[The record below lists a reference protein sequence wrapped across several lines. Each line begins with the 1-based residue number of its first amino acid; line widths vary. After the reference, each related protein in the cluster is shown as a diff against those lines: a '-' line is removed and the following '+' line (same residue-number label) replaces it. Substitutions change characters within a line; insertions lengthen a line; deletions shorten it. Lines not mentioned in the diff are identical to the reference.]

1 MGGDDVEMQEETL
14 YEVEVVQD
22 ISLRS
27 PAEAGEAQV
36 AVGDGDDISPQP
48 YSSSS
53 PTTVESQSEKD
64 AGATPSS
71 TAAAEL
77 EDQQQAREPGDETE
91 QNAEEGHKDQGQ
103 QQQPEAEVM
112 TVMIVEEEEATIE
125 EEEVSVES
133 ASPVDYSFEVSPPPV
148 QDMAINTALDN
159 EDDDDMFD
167 VVVKDVSLRG
177 VIQRSITRISIQ
189 TETIFRHDDD
199 DVAAEGEEEQ
209 AGENDEQGQGDD
221 PDQEAALDAVPHE
234 REATTTKEVM
244 VCKHCGLEFPY
255 ALREMKNH
263 RSECEVF
270 QQKKVLESE
279 AGLRDI
285 DENESKA
292 QDEDESKV
300 HDDGEAMAPDADQ
313 PVEHDDDQ
321 SMEHDDDQSLERE
334 EDESKVHDGES
345 NTHDDDEVMESN
357 TDQPVEHGGDGLAE
371 HGAEKS
377 MEHNGDEA
385 SEKARDD
392 TVSKRGDDD
401 EAETNDC
408 DSEAKSTSPKQAPHD
423 KATQPRSTE
432 AVAQVEEDGFRLFA
446 DSSPSASAVNVAKST
461 KAECL
466 GCGKVLAYN
475 KRSMSRHGKSCS
487 SRLVTADCGQHDGDD
502 DEEDDT
508 TAAASPAMARASVLR
523 VMKGT
528 PKMTKRKLMSIE
540 DAIAASSPRQQQQSR
555 QRDDDEHE
563 SQDKPTTSNARTADF
578 QTPRRSKRIKRD
590 PTHSPAVAPIAHDTK
605 PAPKV
610 AQPSSHLRP
619 SPPPPSPPPIETKS
633 KKSRIRRKTV
643 TPHTGAKAGSSARN
657 SAVMMRLRGEAAH
670 MAPDFQVPVFS
681 NTRSDDRQ
689 SMDHRTKRAWLFG
702 SLENADTIKS
712 HYRESAQWI
721 HAPCSRFQQL
731 THEHL
736 FDLKLAALLEHLP
749 PSAAITLLVD
759 AMNANLHS
767 MGTAIVSKSEARV
780 MYNLGLSISFS
791 APEAIREMLVTPL
804 AHDLKTSPL
813 VEPQKHEV
821 RIMCCRSG
829 FTYNWQFRCDDVFIL
844 LLKGSV
850 QWRTKKATVSY
861 PVREYKPQLVPL
873 SSQHNDEA
881 GEETH
886 LKVHSKSL
894 DQKHASTLLP
904 PVEDYHM
911 DDQDD
916 DDQATSKTTLEPGSV
931 VYMSGG
937 TWFEAEVAD
946 DATWLEVR
954 IANYSASELVCDA
967 LKQLLSRDEQ
977 WRRPLEA
984 SQDAKPM
991 RRHVDHLLKDLGAKI
1006 SSLSPS
1012 DLLPEALLGSDEPL
1026 GSDVSHP
1033 IAAGSNIVIDIRRHA
1048 FKGGK
1053 YSKVFKT
1060 SGFRENPLAV
1070 LMAMHEIPSYTA
1082 HVESDDGGTPPNK
1095 SNTPTSASKKKALRK
1110 KPKRKPAASMT
1121 RSARDENAYVVHVH
1135 CGAGSDFH
1143 SKLRVQFQCNPFQ
1156 AALVEWIREKQGT
1169 CFHVSEVL
1177 KFAQQQQLKKPH
1189 DVEDATKYV
1198 LRFLQTVG
1206 FLSPVKM
1213 PSPEKV

>member
-14 YEVEVVQD
+14 REMEVVQD

-27 PAEAGEAQV
+27 PEEAGEAQA
-36 AVGDGDDISPQP
+36 AVGDGDGISPQP
-48 YSSSS
+48 FSSSS
-53 PTTVESQSEKD
+53 PATVESQGEKD

-71 TAAAEL
+71 TAAAEP
-77 EDQQQAREPGDETE
+77 EDQQQAREPDDETE
-91 QNAEEGHKDQGQ
+91 QNAEEERKGQGQ
-103 QQQPEAEVM
+103 QHQPEAEAV
-112 TVMIVEEEEATIE
+112 TAMIVEEEEVTIE

-133 ASPVDYSFEVSPPPV
+133 ASPADCSFEVSPPPV
-148 QDMAINTALDN
+148 QDTALDN
-159 EDDDDMFD
+159 EDEDDMFG
-167 VVVKDVSLRG
+167 VVVKDVSPRG
-177 VIQRSITRISIQ
+177 VIQRSTTRVSIQ
-189 TETIFRHDDD
+189 TETIVRHDDGD
-199 DVAAEGEEEQ
+199 DAAEGEEEQ
-209 AGENDEQGQGDD
+209 TGEGDEQDQGDD
-221 PDQEAALDAVPHE
+221 PDQEAALDAAPHE
-234 REATTTKEVM
+234 REATTTKEVV

-255 ALREMKNH
+255 ALREMKKHKN
-263 RSECEVF
+263 ECEVF
-270 QQKKVLESE
+270 QQKKILESE

-292 QDEDESKV
+292 
-300 HDDGEAMAPDADQ
+300 HDDDEAMASDADQ

-321 SMEHDDDQSLERE
+321 SMEHE
-334 EDESKVHDGES
+334 EDGSKAHD
-345 NTHDDDEVMESN
+345 
-357 TDQPVEHGGDGLAE
+357 
-371 HGAEKS
+371 
-377 MEHNGDEA
+377 GDEA
-385 SEKARDD
+385 SEKAHDD
-392 TVSKRGDDD
+392 TASKRGDDD
-401 EAETNDC
+401 ETE
-408 DSEAKSTSPKQAPHD
+408 STSPKLAPHD
-423 KATQPRSTE
+423 KATQPRNTE

-446 DSSPSASAVNVAKST
+446 DSSSSASAVNVAKPT

-475 KRSMSRHGKSCS
+475 KRNMSRHGKSCS
-487 SRLVTADCGQHDGDD
+487 SRLVMDDGGQHDGDG

-508 TAAASPAMARASVLR
+508 TAAASPAMARAPVLR
-523 VMKGT
+523 VMKGI
-528 PKMTKRKLMSIE
+528 PKATKRKLMSIE

-563 SQDKPTTSNARTADF
+563 LQDKPTVSNARTADF

-590 PTHSPAVAPIAHDTK
+590 PTHSPAVAPIAHDTR
-605 PAPKV
+605 PTPKV

-619 SPPPPSPPPIETKS
+619 SLPPPSPPPTETKP

-643 TPHTGAKAGSSARN
+643 ISHTGAKAGSSARN
-657 SAVMMRLRGEAAH
+657 SAGEMKLRGEVAH
-670 MAPDFQVPVFS
+670 TAPDFQVPVFS
-681 NTRSDDRQ
+681 STRSNDLQ

-702 SLENADTIKS
+702 TLENADTIKS

-721 HAPCSRFQQL
+721 RAPCSRFQQL
-731 THEHL
+731 IHEHL

-780 MYNLGLSISFS
+780 MYNLGLSISFP
-791 APEAIREMLVTPL
+791 APEATREMLATPL

-813 VEPQKHEV
+813 VEPQKHEA
-821 RIMCCRSG
+821 RIMCCRSE
-829 FTYNWQFRCDDVFIL
+829 FTYSWRFHCDDVFIL
-844 LLKGSV
+844 LFKGSV
-850 QWRTKKATVSY
+850 QWRTKKATVPY
-861 PVREYKPQLVPL
+861 PVREYKSQSVPL
-873 SSQHNDEA
+873 GLQHNDEA

-886 LKVHSKSL
+886 LKVHSKGL
-894 DQKHASTLLP
+894 DQKHASALLP
-904 PVEDYHM
+904 PVEDSHM
-911 DDQDD
+911 DDQGDD
-916 DDQATSKTTLEPGSV
+916 DEATSETTLEPGSV
-931 VYMSGG
+931 VYMPGG

-954 IANYSASELVCDA
+954 IADYSASELVCDA

-984 SQDAKPM
+984 SQDAKHM
-991 RRHVDHLLKDLGAKI
+991 RKHVGHLLKDLGAKI

-1053 YSKVFKT
+1053 YSRVFKT

-1070 LMAMHEIPSYTA
+1070 LIAMHEIPSYA
-1082 HVESDDGGTPPNK
+1082 VRVESDDGDTPPIK
-1095 SNTPTSASKKKALRK
+1095 GNTPTSASKKKALRK

-1135 CGAGSDFH
+1135 CGAGPDFH
-1143 SKLRVQFQCNPFQ
+1143 SKMRVQFQCNPFQ

-1169 CFHVSEVL
+1169 RFHVSEVL
-1177 KFAQQQQLKKPH
+1177 EFAQQQQPKPL
-1189 DVEDATKYV
+1189 DIEDATKYV

-1213 PSPEKV
+1213 PSPEKA